1 VFLNLRIT
9 YKNDTTLDIKAEW
22 DDFIAFEDEFDLPFT
37 VVIDP
42 KKSRLKHS
50 TWLAW
55 HSLSRE
61 KKTEKPFTEWMIE
74 IGSVN
79 FVPDSEVQDVLP
91 LESKAR
97 TGA

>member
-1 VFLNLRIT
+1 MFLNLRIT
-9 YKNDTTLDIKAEW
+9 YKNDKTSDIKAEW

-42 KKSRLKHS
+42 KKSRLKHA

-55 HSLSRE
+55 HSENRE
-61 KKTEKPFTEWMIE
+61 KKTELSFKDWLSDIA
-74 IGSVN
+74 SVN
-79 FVPDSEVQDVLP
+79 FVPDGEVQDVVP

>member
-9 YKNDTTLDIKAEW
+9 YKNDTTSDIKAEW

-37 VVIDP
+37 SVFDP
-42 KKSRLKHS
+42 KKTRLKHS
-50 TWLAW
+50 TFLAW
-55 HSLSRE
+55 HSLFRE
-61 KKTEKPFTEWMIE
+61 KKTEKSFKEWLDE

-79 FVPDSEVQDVLP
+79 FVPDSEVQDVVP

>member
-50 TWLAW
+50 TPAGTLVGLVKRAQSEIQTFALKGPEDLAAAQAFIAE
-55 HSLSRE
+55 H
-61 KKTEKPFTEWMIE
+61 
-74 IGSVN
+74 GGN
-79 FVPDSEVQDVLP
+79 
-91 LESKAR
+91 
-97 TGA
+97 